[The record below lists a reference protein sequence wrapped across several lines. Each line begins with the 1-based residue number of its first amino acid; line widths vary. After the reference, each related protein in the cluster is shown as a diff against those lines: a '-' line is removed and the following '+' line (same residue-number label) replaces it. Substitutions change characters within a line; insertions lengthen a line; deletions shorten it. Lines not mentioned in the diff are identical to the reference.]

1 MNRSIIFI
9 ISIYLA
15 GCLMD
20 KKIIPERYKGL
31 ITQNEYD
38 IVINHSTNF
47 IKRHGEIDSIEDGV
61 IYVKLNGN
69 DPEQIHEL
77 SLDNLIRYCNQE
89 EDVLK
94 WKEIIESHFTKFIT
108 QENIDRNDFE
118 KCKSLLSLRI
128 YPEYDDFDTSAM
140 VYKVDFQETFT
151 TLVFDFPG
159 TFETIDRET
168 IGLWKIP
175 IDTLF
180 EIAQNNI
187 NKQEIE
193 ISEAKENINEIIYTF
208 FSGDYSSS
216 YVRDITKNADFA
228 IGEYGAFICI
238 PTRGSSFISPIKNKE
253 SIKVLG
259 KLQSLTKKFFDEDP
273 GSISPNIY
281 WYYNNKFLKLET
293 TDSKI
298 NIPGQLKKMMN

>member
-108 QENIDRNDFE
+108 QENIDRN
-118 KCKSLLSLRI
+118 
-128 YPEYDDFDTSAM
+128 DFDTSAM